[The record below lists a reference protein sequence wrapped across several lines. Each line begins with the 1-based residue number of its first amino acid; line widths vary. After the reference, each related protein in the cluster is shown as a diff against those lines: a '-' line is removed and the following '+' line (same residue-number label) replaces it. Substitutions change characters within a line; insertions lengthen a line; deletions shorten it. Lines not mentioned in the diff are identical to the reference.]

1 MNTIVLF
8 GLLALFVGDV
18 TGQSCN
24 TGGIYSAQ
32 FNRCY
37 QYFTA
42 PAQFEFAEEQCNLLG
57 GHLAS
62 VQNGQENALVQGNA
76 AVAFKKSNYSDYWI
90 GANDLQV
97 SGTWKW
103 TDGSVTF
110 DYQDWQIG
118 EPQQG
123 ADCAIQDK
131 GDGTWSAIGC
141 TSYRPYVCVTPVI
154 QTATCPPITTPAPT
168 TCPTPTPCPV
178 KTCVPSCDMGWTYFA
193 PTDYCYRVY
202 HNAKWDDA
210 EAACIILGA
219 HLASVHTET
228 ENTFVN
234 NLASCGVKEG
244 NPKDLAWIGMHK
256 VGQDWVWTDG
266 TPSDYFNW
274 APKQPDNPSKELC
287 VETAPDLSHDKW
299 YENWNN
305 EECNTIMR
313 AYVCKKGSIH
323 A

>member
-1 MNTIVLF
+1 MARSAVF
-8 GLLALFVGDV
+8 LAIFALAGGVAAQ
-18 TGQSCN
+18 TCN

-62 VQNGQENALVQGNA
+62 VQNGQENALIQSNA
-76 AVAFKKSNYSDYWI
+76 ANSFKKSNYSDYWI
-90 GANDLQV
+90 GANDLET

-103 TDGSVTF
+103 TDPSVTWN
-110 DYQDWQIG
+110 YQNWQLG
-118 EPQQG
+118 EPQSG
-123 ADCAIQDK
+123 SDCAIQDK

-154 QTATCPPITTPAPT
+154 VTATCPPITTPAPT
-168 TCPTPTPCPV
+168 TCPTPAPCPV
-178 KTCVPSCDMGWTYFA
+178 KNCVPSCDQGWTYFA
-193 PTDYCYRVY
+193 PTDFCYRVY

-210 EAACIILGA
+210 EAACVLLGA
-219 HLASVHTET
+219 HLTSVHSET
-228 ENTFVN
+228 ENTFVA
-234 NLASCGVKEG
+234 NLASCGIKEG

-266 TPSDYFNW
+266 TKSDYINW
-274 APKQPDNPSKELC
+274 APKQPDNPGKENC

-305 EECNTIMR
+305 EACSTEMR
-313 AYVCKKGSIH
+313 AYICKKGSIH
-323 A
+323 V